1 MQKADFNALS
11 GRFHISPV
19 TARIIRNRDIESEA
33 EFDRYLNGSLED
45 LYSPGF
51 ARYGGGGSADLP
63 GSTGKTAPAVVGIMI
78 STAYVPPLFY
88 IKGFKRIGAC
98 ADYVIPERIQD
109 GYGIN
114 EHIIEAAAADGIQTI
129 VTCDNGIAAISQIA
143 LAKELG
149 LEVIITDHHDIQT
162 NEGNRG
168 RPDASRRC
176 NCKSQ
181 AQGQPVSVAGD
192 LRSHGGL

>member
-1 MQKADFNALS
+1 MEEAVQ
-11 GRFHISPV
+11 
-19 TARIIRNRDIESEA
+19 RICR
-33 EFDRYLNGSLED
+33 
-45 LYSPGF
+45 
-51 ARYGGGGSADLP
+51 
-63 GSTGKTAPAVVGIMI
+63 AVQEKQRLRIVGIMI

-98 ADYVIPERIQD
+98 ADYVIPERIRD

-149 LEVIITDHHDIQT
+149 LEVIITDHHDI
-162 NEGNRG
+162 
-168 RPDASRRC
+168 RPMR
-176 NCKSQ
+176 K
-181 AQGQPVSVAGD
+181 QGKT
-192 LRSHGGL
+192 